1 MASAPPHSSSSSI
14 TATEA
19 DVEAQKPVNKASY
32 FHLLFDQAGVT
43 EAVLERKYPGE
54 GTHEAPY
61 VVDFLP
67 EDAHN
72 PQTFPVWKKWTY
84 TIEQAIATLAVAFV
98 STAYS
103 GGIAE
108 VIRDFGV
115 STEIGILGVSLFVV
129 GFAVGPLMWA
139 PLSELYGRQ
148 YLFIMTYIALTA
160 FNAGAAGAQNIE
172 TLIILR
178 FFAGTFGASPMTNAG
193 GVIADMF
200 NANER
205 GLATAIFA
213 AAPFLGPSIGPIV
226 GGFLGVA
233 EGWRWIEGLMAIFTG
248 VVLIVVGLTVP
259 ETYAPVLLRRRAE
272 KLSALTGKSYLS
284 KYEAHQPRKTV
295 AQQFKV
301 ALSRPWI
308 LLFKEPIV
316 LLTSIYMAIVYG
328 TLYMLFAAFPI
339 VFQRHRGW
347 SPGVGGLAFL
357 GVAVGM
363 IFAVIYTGFDSRRY
377 LRVSAA
383 HGGFAP
389 PEARLPPSM
398 VGACLLPIGLF
409 WFAWTNGPEVHW
421 IVSIIASGF
430 FAAGLVL
437 VFLSLLNYL
446 IDSYVIYAA
455 SVLAANSVMRSLFG
469 AAFPLF
475 TTQMYENLGIHWA
488 SSIPAFLA
496 LACLP
501 FPFLFYKY
509 GPAIRK
515 RCKFAAEA
523 SAVLERMR
531 QTHEQTTE
539 DDALAEQEKKEHE
552 RTMSAAPSDGGVL
565 SDDERT
571 VQGVVSDDEAARK
584 VQQV

>member
-1 MASAPPHSSSSSI
+1 MASAPHSSSSSI

-19 DVEAQKPVNKASY
+19 DVEAQKPVNNANY

-43 EAVLERKYPGE
+43 EAVLQRKYPGQ
-54 GTHEAPY
+54 GTDEAPF

-72 PQTFPVWKKWTY
+72 PQTFPKWKKWTY

-98 STAYS
+98 STAFS

-108 VIRDFGV
+108 VIRDFKV

-148 YLFIMTYIALTA
+148 YLFIATYIALTA
-160 FNAGAAGAQNIE
+160 FNAGAAGAKNIE

-200 NANER
+200 NAQER

-248 VVLIVVGLTVP
+248 VVLIVVSLTVP
-259 ETYAPVLLRRRAE
+259 ETYAPVLLRRRAD
-272 KLSALTGKSYLS
+272 KLAKITGKNYIS
-284 KYEAHQPRKTV
+284 KYEAHAPRKTAV
-295 AQQFKV
+295 EQFKV

-308 LLFKEPIV
+308 LLFREPIV

-339 VFQRHRGW
+339 VFQRGRGW

-363 IFAVIYTGFDSRRY
+363 VFAVVYTGFDSRRY
-377 LRVSAA
+377 LKASAA

-389 PEARLPPSM
+389 PEARLPPAM

-409 WFAWTNGPEVHW
+409 WFAWTNGPEIHW
-421 IVSIIASGF
+421 VVSIIASGF

-446 IDSYVIYAA
+446 VDSYVIFAA

-501 FPFLFYKY
+501 VPFLFYKF
-509 GPAIRK
+509 GPAIRAK
-515 RCKFAAEA
+515 CAFAAEA
-523 SAVLERMR
+523 AAVLERMR
-531 QTHEQTTE
+531 KTHEEVNE
-539 DDALAEQEKKEHE
+539 DDAMAEEQEHEKEHK
-552 RTMSAAPSDGGVL
+552 RSKSVSASDGGVL

-571 VQGVVSDDEAARK
+571 VQGEPETPKA
-584 VQQV
+584 

>member
-19 DVEAQKPVNKASY
+19 DVEAQKPVNKANY

-148 YLFIMTYIALTA
+148 YLFIVTYIALTA

-213 AAPFLGPSIGPIV
+213 AAPFLGPSIGPI
-226 GGFLGVA
+226 
-233 EGWRWIEGLMAIFTG
+233 
-248 VVLIVVGLTVP
+248 
-259 ETYAPVLLRRRAE
+259 
-272 KLSALTGKSYLS
+272 
-284 KYEAHQPRKTV
+284 
-295 AQQFKV
+295 
-301 ALSRPWI
+301 
-308 LLFKEPIV
+308 
-316 LLTSIYMAIVYG
+316 
-328 TLYMLFAAFPI
+328 
-339 VFQRHRGW
+339 
-347 SPGVGGLAFL
+347 
-357 GVAVGM
+357 
-363 IFAVIYTGFDSRRY
+363 
-377 LRVSAA
+377 
-383 HGGFAP
+383 
-389 PEARLPPSM
+389 
-398 VGACLLPIGLF
+398 
-409 WFAWTNGPEVHW
+409 
-421 IVSIIASGF
+421 
-430 FAAGLVL
+430 
-437 VFLSLLNYL
+437 
-446 IDSYVIYAA
+446 
-455 SVLAANSVMRSLFG
+455 
-469 AAFPLF
+469 
-475 TTQMYENLGIHWA
+475 
-488 SSIPAFLA
+488 
-496 LACLP
+496 
-501 FPFLFYKY
+501 Y

-531 QTHEQTTE
+531 QTHEETTE

-571 VQGVVSDDEAARK
+571 VQGVISDDEAARK
-584 VQQV
+584 VQQA

>member
-1 MASAPPHSSSSSI
+1 MASAPHSSSSSI

-19 DVEAQKPVNKASY
+19 DVEAQKPVNKANY

-43 EAVLERKYPGE
+43 EAVLERKYPGQ
-54 GTHEAPY
+54 GTDEAPY

-72 PQTFPVWKKWTY
+72 PQTFPKWKKWTY
-84 TIEQAIATLAVAFV
+84 TIEQALATLAVAFV

-108 VIRDFGV
+108 VIRDFKV

-148 YLFIMTYIALTA
+148 YLFIATYIALTA

-248 VVLIVVGLTVP
+248 ILLIVVGLTVP

-272 KLSALTGKSYLS
+272 KLAKITGKNYIS
-284 KYEAHQPRKTV
+284 KYEAHAPRKTV

-339 VFQRHRGW
+339 VFQRGRGW

-377 LRVSAA
+377 LKVSAA

-409 WFAWTNGPEVHW
+409 WFAWTNGPEIHW
-421 IVSIIASGF
+421 VVSIIASGF

-446 IDSYVIYAA
+446 IDSYVIFAA

-509 GPAIRK
+509 GPVIRAK
-515 RCKFAAEA
+515 CAFAAEA
-523 SAVLERMR
+523 AAVLERMR
-531 QTHEQTTE
+531 KTHEEVNE
-539 DDALAEQEKKEHE
+539 DEAMAEEQEHEKEHK
-552 RTMSAAPSDGGVL
+552 RNKSVDGGVL
-565 SDDERT
+565 SDDEQT
-571 VQGVVSDDEAARK
+571 VQGEPETPKA
-584 VQQV
+584 

>member
-1 MASAPPHSSSSSI
+1 MASAPHSSSSSV

-19 DVEAQKPVNKASY
+19 DVEAQKPVNKANY
-32 FHLLFDQAGVT
+32 FQLLFDQAGVT
-43 EAVLERKYPGE
+43 EAVLEAKYPGE
-54 GTHEAPY
+54 GTNDAPF
-61 VVDFLP
+61 VVDFLA

-72 PQTFPVWKKWTY
+72 PQAFPQWKKWTY
-84 TIEQAIATLAVAFV
+84 TIEQAVATLAVAFV

-103 GGIAE
+103 GGIAS

-148 YLFIMTYIALTA
+148 YLFILTYIALTA
-160 FNAGAAGAQNIE
+160 FNAGAAGAKNIE
-172 TLIILR
+172 TLIVLR
-178 FFAGTFGASPMTNAG
+178 FLAGTFGASPLTNAG

-200 NANER
+200 SADER
-205 GLATAIFA
+205 SLATACFA
-213 AAPFLGPSIGPIV
+213 SAPFLGPSIGPIV

-248 VVLIVVGLTVP
+248 TLLIIVGLTVP

-272 KLSALTGKSYLS
+272 KLSKITGKSYIS
-284 KYEAHQPRKTV
+284 KYDANQPRKTV

-301 ALSRPWI
+301 ALTRPWL

-347 SPGVGGLAFL
+347 SPGIGGLAFL

-363 IFAVIYTGFDSRRY
+363 TASVIYTAFDNRRY
-377 LRVSAA
+377 LKVSAA

-398 VGACLLPIGLF
+398 IGACLLPIGLF
-409 WFAWTNGPEVHW
+409 WFAWTNGPEIHW

-446 IDSYVIYAA
+446 IDSYVVFAA
-455 SVLAANSVMRSLFG
+455 SVLAANSVLRSLFG

-488 SSIPAFLA
+488 SSIPAFLS

-509 GPAIRK
+509 GHVIRRK
-515 RCKFAAEA
+515 CAFAAEA
-523 SAVLERMR
+523 AAVLERMR
-531 QTHEQTTE
+531 QTHQEVNE
-539 DDALAEQEKKEHE
+539 DEAMAEEEKNE
-552 RTMSAAPSDGGVL
+552 RAKSANGAGVL

-571 VQGVVSDDEAARK
+571 VQGELCDNEDARK
-584 VQQV
+584 AQS

>member
-1 MASAPPHSSSSSI
+1 MASAPHSSSSSV

-19 DVEAQKPVNKASY
+19 DVEAQKPVNKANY
-32 FHLLFDQAGVT
+32 FQLLFDQAGVT
-43 EAVLERKYPGE
+43 EAVLEAKYPGE
-54 GTHEAPY
+54 GTNDAPF
-61 VVDFLP
+61 VVDFLA

-72 PQTFPVWKKWTY
+72 PQAFPQWKKWTY
-84 TIEQAIATLAVAFV
+84 TIEQAVATLAVAFV

-103 GGIAE
+103 GGIAS

-148 YLFIMTYIALTA
+148 YLFILTYIALTA
-160 FNAGAAGAQNIE
+160 FNAGAAGAKNIE
-172 TLIILR
+172 TLIVLR
-178 FFAGTFGASPMTNAG
+178 FLAGTFGASPLTNAG

-200 NANER
+200 SADER
-205 GLATAIFA
+205 SLATACFA
-213 AAPFLGPSIGPIV
+213 SAPFLGPSIGPIV

-248 VVLIVVGLTVP
+248 TLLIIVGLTVP

-272 KLSALTGKSYLS
+272 KLSKITGKSYIS
-284 KYEAHQPRKTV
+284 KYDANQPRKTV

-301 ALSRPWI
+301 ALTRPWL

-347 SPGVGGLAFL
+347 SPGIGGLAFL

-363 IFAVIYTGFDSRRY
+363 TASVIYTAFDNRRY
-377 LRVSAA
+377 LKVSAA

-398 VGACLLPIGLF
+398 IGACLLPIGLF
-409 WFAWTNGPEVHW
+409 WFAWTNGPEIHW

-446 IDSYVIYAA
+446 IDSYVVFAA
-455 SVLAANSVMRSLFG
+455 SVLAANSVLRSLFG

-488 SSIPAFLA
+488 SSVPAFLS

-509 GPAIRK
+509 GHVIRRK
-515 RCKFAAEA
+515 CAFAAEA
-523 SAVLERMR
+523 AAVLERMR
-531 QTHEQTTE
+531 QTHQEVNE
-539 DDALAEQEKKEHE
+539 DEAMAEEEKNE
-552 RTMSAAPSDGGVL
+552 RAKSANGAGVL

-571 VQGVVSDDEAARK
+571 VQGELCDNEDARK
-584 VQQV
+584 AQS

>member
-1 MASAPPHSSSSSI
+1 MASAPQSSSSSV

-19 DVEAQKPVNKASY
+19 DVEAQKPMNKANY
-32 FHLLFDQAGVT
+32 FHVLFDQAGVT
-43 EAVLERKYPGE
+43 EAVLERKYPGD
-54 GTHEAPY
+54 GTNESPF

-67 EDAHN
+67 VDAHN
-72 PQTFPVWKKWTY
+72 PQTFPKWKKWTY
-84 TIEQAIATLAVAFV
+84 TILQAIATLAVAFV

-103 GGIAE
+103 GGIADI
-108 VIRDFGV
+108 IRSFGV

-129 GFAVGPLMWA
+129 GFAVGPLLWA

-148 YLFIMTYIALTA
+148 YLFIGTYICLTA

-178 FFAGTFGASPMTNAG
+178 FFAGSFGSSPLTNAG

-200 NANER
+200 SASER

-248 VVLIVVGLTVP
+248 VILFVVGLTVP

-272 KLSALTGKSYLS
+272 KLSEMTGKVYVS
-284 KYEAHQPRKTV
+284 KYEAHQARKTIG
-295 AQQFKV
+295 QQFKT

-316 LLTSIYMAIVYG
+316 FLTAIYMAIIYG

-339 VFQRHRGW
+339 VFQRGRGW

-363 IFAVIYTGFDSRRY
+363 IFAVVYTGFDSRRY
-377 LRVSAA
+377 TKVAA
-383 HGGFAP
+383 SHGGFAP

-398 VGACLLPIGLF
+398 LGACLLPVGLF
-409 WFAWTNGPEVHW
+409 WFAWTNGPEIHW
-421 IVSIIASGF
+421 VVSIIASGF

-446 IDSYVIYAA
+446 IDSYVIFAA

-475 TTQMYENLGIHWA
+475 TTQMYDNLGIHWA

-509 GPAIRK
+509 GHVIRAK
-515 RCKFAAEA
+515 CAYAAEA
-523 SAVLERMR
+523 ASVLERMR
-531 QTHEQTTE
+531 KTHEVVNE
-539 DDALAEQEKKEHE
+539 DEAMEEEEKNE
-552 RTMSAAPSDGGVL
+552 RERVQSAGSGGVL
-565 SDDERT
+565 SEDERT
-571 VQGVVSDDEAARK
+571 VRGELRAEDDEAARK
-584 VQQV
+584 VQA

>member
-1 MASAPPHSSSSSI
+1 MASAPRSSSSSSI

-19 DVEAQKPVNKASY
+19 DVEAQKPVNKANY

-43 EAVLERKYPGE
+43 EAVVERKYPGE
-54 GTHEAPY
+54 GTHDAPY

-67 EDAHN
+67 EDAQN
-72 PQTFPVWKKWTY
+72 PQTFPKWKKWTI

-108 VIRDFGV
+108 IIRDFGA

-148 YLFIMTYIALTA
+148 YLFIGTYIALTA
-160 FNAGAAGAQNIE
+160 FNAGAAGAQNIQ

-178 FFAGTFGASPMTNAG
+178 FFAGTFGASPLTNAG

-200 NANER
+200 NASER

-248 VVLIVVGLTVP
+248 TLLIIVGLTVP

-272 KLSALTGKSYLS
+272 KLSKVTGKSYIS
-284 KYEAHQPRKTV
+284 KYEDHQPRKTV

-316 LLTSIYMAIVYG
+316 LLTAIYMAIIYG

-339 VFQRHRGW
+339 VFQRGRGW

-363 IFAVIYTGFDSRRY
+363 VFAVIYTAFENRRY
-377 LRVSAA
+377 IKVVAA

-398 VGACLLPIGLF
+398 IGACLLPIGLF
-409 WFAWTNGPEVHW
+409 WFAWTNGPEIHW

-437 VFLSLLNYL
+437 VFLSLMNYL

-488 SSIPAFLA
+488 SSVPAFLA

-509 GPAIRK
+509 GHVIRS
-515 RCKFAAEA
+515 RCAFAAEA
-523 SAVLERMR
+523 AAVVERMR
-531 QTHEQTTE
+531 KTNEEVTE
-539 DDALAEQEKKEHE
+539 DDAMAEEEKNEHAHA
-552 RTMSAAPSDGGVL
+552 RPANSSGVL

-571 VQGVVSDDEAARK
+571 VQDELRDGSAISKA
-584 VQQV
+584 QA

>member
-1 MASAPPHSSSSSI
+1 MASAPHSSSSSI

-19 DVEAQKPVNKASY
+19 DVEAQKPVNKANY

-43 EAVLERKYPGE
+43 EAVLERKYPGQ
-54 GTHEAPY
+54 GTDEAPY

-67 EDAHN
+67 DDAHN
-72 PQTFPVWKKWTY
+72 PQTFPKWKKWTY
-84 TIEQAIATLAVAFV
+84 TIEQALATLAVAFV

-108 VIRDFGV
+108 VIRDFKV

-148 YLFIMTYIALTA
+148 YLFIATYIALTA

-248 VVLIVVGLTVP
+248 ILLIVVGLTVP

-272 KLSALTGKSYLS
+272 KLAKITGKNYIS
-284 KYEAHQPRKTV
+284 KYEAHAPRKTV

-339 VFQRHRGW
+339 VFQRGRGW

-377 LRVSAA
+377 LKVSAA

-409 WFAWTNGPEVHW
+409 WFAWTNGPEIHW

-446 IDSYVIYAA
+446 IDSYVIFAA

-501 FPFLFYKY
+501 FPFLFYKH
-509 GPAIRK
+509 GPVIRAK
-515 RCKFAAEA
+515 CAFAAEA
-523 SAVLERMR
+523 AAVLERMR
-531 QTHEQTTE
+531 KTHEEVNE
-539 DDALAEQEKKEHE
+539 DEAMAEEQEHEKEHK
-552 RTMSAAPSDGGVL
+552 RNNSVDGGVL
-565 SDDERT
+565 SEDDQT
-571 VQGVVSDDEAARK
+571 VQGEPETPKA
-584 VQQV
+584 

>member
-1 MASAPPHSSSSSI
+1 MASAPQSSSSSV

-19 DVEAQKPVNKASY
+19 DVEAQKPVNKANY

-54 GTHEAPY
+54 GTHEAPF

-72 PQTFPVWKKWTY
+72 PQTFPMWKKWTY
-84 TIEQAIATLAVAFV
+84 TIEQAVATLAVAFV

-103 GGIAE
+103 GGVAE

-148 YLFIMTYIALTA
+148 YLFIATYIALTA

-248 VVLIVVGLTVP
+248 VLLVVVGLTVP

-272 KLSALTGKSYLS
+272 KLSKITGKSYLS

-347 SPGVGGLAFL
+347 SPGIGGLAFL

-363 IFAVIYTGFDSRRY
+363 IVAVIYTGFDSRRY
-377 LRVSAA
+377 LK
-383 HGGFAP
+383 
-389 PEARLPPSM
+389 ARLPPSM

-409 WFAWTNGPEVHW
+409 WFAWTNGPEIHW

-446 IDSYVIYAA
+446 IDSYVIFAA

-509 GPAIRK
+509 GHVIRRK
-515 RCKFAAEA
+515 CAFAAEA
-523 SAVLERMR
+523 AAVLERMR
-531 QTHEQTTE
+531 KTNEEVNE
-539 DDALAEQEKKEHE
+539 DEAMAEEEKNEHE
-552 RTMSAAPSDGGVL
+552 RVKSASASDGGVL

-571 VQGVVSDDEAARK
+571 VQGELRDDEAARK
-584 VQQV
+584 VQA